1 MAELE
6 QIEARLFEI
15 EQLKRKLNR
24 SLDDILKLKQ
34 TLEEQV
40 SKRDEL
46 VIEIKKIGK
55 KIRKSYLSQLSDVVY
70 RVNNER
76 INEAKKT

>member
-55 KIRKSYLSQLSDVVY
+55 KLEKAIYPNYQMWYIV
-70 RVNNER
+70 
-76 INEAKKT
+76 